1 MANGNVVGVVRLLA
15 ATLVL
20 LFAGLAILFVLDLVP
35 REALAEASGRLL
47 AIGGIATAAVVTVA
61 LLLRKE

>member
-1 MANGNVVGVVRLLA
+1 MANGNVGGVVRLLA

-20 LFAGLAILFVLDLVP
+20 LFAGLAVLFVLDLVP
-35 REALAEASGRLL
+35 REALAETSGRLL
-47 AIGGIATAAVVTVA
+47 AIGGIAAAAVVTIA